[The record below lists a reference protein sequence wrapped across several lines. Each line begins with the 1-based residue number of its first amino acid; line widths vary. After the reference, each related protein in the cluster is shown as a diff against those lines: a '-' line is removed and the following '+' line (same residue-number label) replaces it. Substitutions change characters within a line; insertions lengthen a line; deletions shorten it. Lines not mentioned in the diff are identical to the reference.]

1 MELDEMGNIVKKIK
15 PKQERA
21 KKVPS
26 KKEPKLIKVLYKIY
40 KKSQITAS
48 AA

>member
-21 KKVPS
+21 KKVP
-26 KKEPKLIKVLYKIY
+26 
-40 KKSQITAS
+40 
-48 AA
+48 